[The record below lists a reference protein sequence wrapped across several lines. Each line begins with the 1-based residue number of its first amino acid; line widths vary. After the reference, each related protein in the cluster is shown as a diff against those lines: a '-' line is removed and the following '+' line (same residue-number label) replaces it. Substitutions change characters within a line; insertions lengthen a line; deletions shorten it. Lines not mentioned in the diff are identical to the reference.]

1 MRLEPLIAKQYMMK
15 GCEKSR
21 QSLLDERMYYYP
33 VSAVLTECLILSV
46 VEQQD
51 SYGYEISQT
60 VKMVAS
66 IKESTLYPILRK
78 LETGGYLTTYSEEF
92 QGRKRKYYSIT
103 EAGREQLEYLRKEW
117 REYRDTIDDIVEGRL
132 RK

>member
-1 MRLEPLIAKQYMMK
+1 MMNVRHHNVVIARVRFVPDNIINLFFAEYLTWMRCQKMENFK
-15 GCEKSR
+15 
-21 QSLLDERMYYYP
+21 
-33 VSAVLTECLILSV
+33 
-46 VEQQD
+46 QD

-66 IKESTLYPILRK
+66 IKESTLYTILRK

>member
-1 MRLEPLIAKQYMMK
+1 M
-15 GCEKSR
+15 
-21 QSLLDERMYYYP
+21 YYP
-33 VSAVLTECLILSV
+33 VSALLIEFLILSV
-46 VEQQD
+46 VESQD

-78 LETGGYLTTYSEEF
+78 LETGGYLTTYSQEF

-103 EAGREQLEYLRKEW
+103 DSGKEQLMYLNKEW
-117 REYRDTIDDIVEGRL
+117 ISYRDTIDGIIEGRI
-132 RK
+132 RN

>member
-1 MRLEPLIAKQYMMK
+1 
-15 GCEKSR
+15 
-21 QSLLDERMYYYP
+21 MYYYP

-60 VKMVAS
+60 VKLVAA

-103 EAGREQLEYLRKEW
+103 EEGRRQLEYLRKEW
-117 REYRDTIDDIVEGRL
+117 REYRNAVDDIVEGRV
-132 RK
+132 KK

>member
-1 MRLEPLIAKQYMMK
+1 
-15 GCEKSR
+15 
-21 QSLLDERMYYYP
+21 MYYYP

-66 IKESTLYPILRK
+66 IKESTLYPPLRR
-78 LETGGYLTTYSEEF
+78 LVTDGYLTT
-92 QGRKRKYYSIT
+92 
-103 EAGREQLEYLRKEW
+103 
-117 REYRDTIDDIVEGRL
+117 
-132 RK
+132 

>member
-1 MRLEPLIAKQYMMK
+1 
-15 GCEKSR
+15 
-21 QSLLDERMYYYP
+21 MYYYP

-66 IKESTLYPILRK
+66 IKESTGVLPVRQDL
-78 LETGGYLTTYSEEF
+78 
-92 QGRKRKYYSIT
+92 QMKR
-103 EAGREQLEYLRKEW
+103 L
-117 REYRDTIDDIVEGRL
+117 
-132 RK
+132 

>member
-1 MRLEPLIAKQYMMK
+1 
-15 GCEKSR
+15 
-21 QSLLDERMYYYP
+21 MYYYP

-60 VKMVAS
+60 VKLVAA

-103 EAGREQLEYLRKEW
+103 EEGRRQLEYLRKEW
-117 REYRDTIDDIVEGRL
+117 LEYRNTVDDIVEGRV
-132 RK
+132 KK

>member
-1 MRLEPLIAKQYMMK
+1 
-15 GCEKSR
+15 
-21 QSLLDERMYYYP
+21 MYYYP

-60 VKMVAS
+60 VKLVAA

-103 EAGREQLEYLRKEW
+103 EAGKEQLVFLNQEW
-117 REYRDTIDDIVEGRL
+117 NSYRDTIDGIIEGRM
-132 RK
+132 KK